1 MTANEIAARR
11 LYRAVRRQHGE
22 YNSLERDLR
31 EARARLERESRGRG
45 VHLVEHAARCGPDAY
60 GADYWAAAVRAL
72 AEYRCIEGAME
83 RVKARILRA
92 VRRADWIWSA
102 DNAAA

>member
-11 LYRAVRRQHGE
+11 LYRAVKRQHGE
-22 YNSLERDLR
+22 YYSLERSLH
-31 EARARLERESRGRG
+31 EARARLERESGGR
-45 VHLVEHAARCGPDAY
+45 VHLAEHAARCGPDAY
-60 GADYWAAAVRAL
+60 GAEHWAAAVLAF
-72 AEYRCIEGAME
+72 AEYRRIEDAME

-102 DNAAA
+102 DTAAA

>member
-11 LYRAVRRQHGE
+11 LYRAVKRQWAE
-22 YNSLERDLR
+22 YHALERGCD
-31 EARARLERESRGRG
+31 EARARLERESGGR

-60 GADYWAAAVRAL
+60 GAEHWAAAVRAL
-72 AEYRCIEGAME
+72 AEYRRIEDAME